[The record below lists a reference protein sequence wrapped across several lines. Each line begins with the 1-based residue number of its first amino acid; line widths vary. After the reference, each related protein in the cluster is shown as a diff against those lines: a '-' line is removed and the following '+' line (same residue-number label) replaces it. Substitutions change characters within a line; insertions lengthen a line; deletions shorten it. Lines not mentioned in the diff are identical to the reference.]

1 MKKKFVQIVSL
12 TVAIV
17 LLLSLPT
24 ALAASGGEE
33 YSGTDEIY
41 SGVGDQIM
49 RIGIYYG
56 DAGKQSIDLTAVTGD
71 GFSFGYY
78 DDNNTFVQE
87 DQQAFTY
94 STQVTVSASAGIITV
109 TDTSTKDTLYQS
121 ADGSLGVEPFSLD
134 GEDTI
139 VKCGYPYY
147 GGFRFEL
154 FSSYGDLMTIV
165 NMVRLDDYVKGVV
178 PYEMS
183 ASWHIEA
190 LKAQA
195 VCARTYA
202 LAHVSAKH
210 QRNFNF
216 DLCDSDDCQV
226 YKGVY
231 SGSSASQVNQ
241 AVEETAGVVVTYNGS
256 YCDTMY
262 SSSNGGGS
270 ESAVNVWG
278 TDYPYLHGKEDP
290 YEATITIPSYNWS
303 VTFTGQELQ
312 AKLVAAGRTNCG
324 VITQVTP
331 KLSETGNVISLTF
344 VDENG
349 KSWTVY
355 NTEGTGSKCRTL
367 LSLRSLHYTVSSD
380 GTSSGQGGTW
390 NINGSESLDIQGGI
404 SVISGDG
411 TISTVN
417 SGYVITAN
425 GVEQIGGAGS
435 SSASSASG
443 TLFTFTGTGW
453 GHNVGLSQYGAYAMA
468 KLGYNYREILEFYY
482 TGATIGS

>member
-1 MKKKFVQIVSL
+1 MKRKFVQIVSL
-12 TVAIV
+12 TLAVV
-17 LLLSLPT
+17 LLMSFPSV
-24 ALAASGGEE
+24 LAASASAGYSDTDEE
-33 YSGTDEIY
+33 YSG
-41 SGVGDQIM
+41 VANRIM
-49 RIGIYYG
+49 RIGVYYG
-56 DAGKQSIDLTAVTGD
+56 DAGKQSIDLTTVTGD

-78 DDNNTFVQE
+78 DANNIFIGLNWT
-87 DQQAFTY
+87 DR
-94 STQVTVSASAGIITV
+94 TQVTVSASSGVITV
-109 TDTSTKDTLYQS
+109 TDTLTGEPLYQS
-121 ADGSLGVEPFSLD
+121 VEGLLGIEPFSLD
-134 GEDTI
+134 GKNTV

-154 FSSYGDLMTIV
+154 FSGYGDLMTIV
-165 NMVRLDDYVKGVV
+165 NMVELDDYIKGVV

-202 LAHVSAKH
+202 LAHINSSH
-210 QRNFNF
+210 QRNFDF

-231 SGSSASQVNQ
+231 SGSQADNINQ

-278 TDYPYLHGKEDP
+278 KDYEYLRGKEDP
-290 YEATITIPSYNWS
+290 YEATITIPNYNWS
-303 VTFTGQELQ
+303 VTFTGRELQ
-312 AKLVAAGRTNCG
+312 AKLISAGRTNCG
-324 VITQVTP
+324 VITQVSA
-331 KLSETGNVISLTF
+331 KLSETGNVIALTF
-344 VDENG
+344 IDENG

-355 NTEGTGSKCRTL
+355 NTEGSGSKCRTL

-380 GTSSGQGGTW
+380 GVSPEQSNSW
-390 NINGSESLDIQGGI
+390 NINGSDSLNIQSGV
-404 SVISGDG
+404 SVINGDG
-411 TISTVN
+411 TISTVS

-425 GVEQIGGAGS
+425 GVEQIGGTGS
-435 SSASSASG
+435 GPDSGASG
-443 TLFTFTGTGW
+443 TVFTFTGTGW

-468 KLGYNYREILEFYY
+468 RLGYTYDQILEFYY
-482 TGATIGS
+482 TGVMIGA